1 MTALDSVD
9 RRLTER
15 YGTEAFMYVEYPH
28 KRFWRKQPDQQLF
41 INEMERVFTETPS
54 TPLMLYVHIPFCH
67 KQCLFCTCHVEIEL
81 NYAAVKNYLEYLY
94 REIDL
99 LKDFFDAHGVRPN
112 FREIHLGGG
121 SPTYPKP
128 AEFDQLVEK
137 LSQIV
142 DMHELDEFAIEIDPR
157 RVKLDRMLYYKQ
169 KGINRISFGI
179 QDFDPEVQKAVN
191 RVQPANLTERLLTP
205 EVREMFA
212 NGVNFDIL
220 CGLPHQT
227 RETFRSTMHEV
238 VRLSPDRICVNYMH
252 MSPQFN
258 PHQLDM
264 PADTIPDQFTKK
276 EMFLEAVEILISGGY
291 LRTGY
296 DHFAK
301 ADDPVAKAMLA
312 GEMQWNR
319 LGVTTGR
326 YTSTIALGVSG
337 TGTLGDG
344 FYYQNVYDIPNY
356 QAAIDRNEFPI
367 GLAHRLDDTDRLR
380 RDLIQDLRSY
390 FKADKKKYEN
400 RTGDSFD
407 DYFATE
413 ITNLGDFVENGLVKV
428 DSDRVEI
435 TEIGQQ
441 FANLIASTFDT
452 YIRD

>member
-1 MTALDSVD
+1 MTTLESVD
-9 RRLTER
+9 PRLTER

-28 KRFWRKQPDQQLF
+28 KRFWRRQPDHKLF
-41 INEMERVFTETPS
+41 VSELERVFSDTPA

-81 NYAAVKNYLEYLY
+81 NYRVVKNYLEYLY

-99 LKDFFDAHGVRPN
+99 LKDFFNAHGVRPN
-112 FREIHLGGG
+112 FREVHLGGG

-128 AEFDQLVEK
+128 AEFDRLVEK
-137 LSQIV
+137 ISQVTDIPN
-142 DMHELDEFAIEIDPR
+142 LDEFAIEIDPR
-157 RVKLDRMLYYKQ
+157 RVKPDRMPYYKN
-169 KGINRISFGI
+169 KGINRISFGV
-179 QDFDPEVQKAVN
+179 QDFDPAVQKGVN
-191 RVQPANLTERLLTP
+191 RVQPAQLTERLLSP

-252 MSPQFN
+252 MSPRFN

-264 PADTIPDQFTKK
+264 HVDAIPDQFTKK
-276 EMFLEAVEILISGGY
+276 EMFQEAAEILTSKGY

-301 ADDPVAKAMLA
+301 AGDPVAKAMQA
-312 GEMQWNR
+312 GQMHWNR

-337 TGTLGDG
+337 TGTIGDG
-344 FYYQNVYDIPNY
+344 FYYQNVYDIPDY
-356 QAAIDRNEFPI
+356 QAAIDREEFPV
-367 GLAHRLDDTDRLR
+367 GLAHRLDETDRIR
-380 RDLIQDLRSY
+380 RDMIQDLRSY
-390 FKADKKKYEN
+390 FKIDKKLYED
-400 RTGDSFD
+400 RIGDRFD

-413 ITNLGDFVENGLVKV
+413 ITELDDFIMNGLVKV
-428 DSDRVEI
+428 APDSIEI
-435 TEIGQQ
+435 TETGQQ

-452 YIRD
+452 YIRE